1 MKAKKFLKK
10 IKAVCKYENC
20 KQGKCPMAVKRSNG
34 AGGYY
39 TDCLLSMG
47 DAPEDWHIGKMIR
60 AVKKL

>member
-10 IKAVCKYENC
+10 IKAICKDENC
-20 KQGKCPMAVKRSNG
+20 KQGKCPMAVKKSNG

-39 TDCLLSMG
+39 TDCILNG
-47 DAPEDWHIGKMIR
+47 ETPEDWNIDKMIR